1 MRACVCVR
9 AGTYRWRR
17 EEMSLFV
24 VAICGHAPFMSHF
37 TDDDFKILLNS
48 IMKMCFVLLLF
59 YFEMTK
65 NAGLVI
71 KAAALRL
78 QGKDRVQTVPRA
90 SVALT

>member
-1 MRACVCVR
+1 
-9 AGTYRWRR
+9 
-17 EEMSLFV
+17 
-24 VAICGHAPFMSHF
+24 
-37 TDDDFKILLNS
+37 
-48 IMKMCFVLLLF
+48 MKMCFVLLLF